1 MNPPEQQSQQM
12 YIDGIQSMYQ
22 IRDTKLR
29 YIKYNLQTEDLYSS
43 NISVKKHPHFLHNT
57 CQLDHQS
64 FYHLTLE
71 KLLPYPKLAC
81 Y

>member
-43 NISVKKHPHFLHNT
+43 NISVKKT
-57 CQLDHQS
+57 SS
-64 FYHLTLE
+64 FPT
-71 KLLPYPKLAC
+71 
-81 Y
+81 

>member
-43 NISVKKHPHFLHNT
+43 NISVKNILI
-57 CQLDHQS
+57 S
-64 FYHLTLE
+64 YII
-71 KLLPYPKLAC
+71 LASWIIKAFTI
-81 Y
+81 